1 MKGSQRYTE
10 QELVYLLKQRQQAA
24 FGYLYDH
31 YSTALNGVIS
41 SIVPDAEMVSDVL
54 QEVFVKIFRQIEN
67 YDPSKGRLFTWMYQ
81 IARSTAIDTIRSAD
95 WQNSRRNNSLLEN
108 HTSLP
113 DKTQHPS
120 EQYGLRKIVQML
132 KEEHKVLVDLT
143 YFQGYK
149 QDEIAKLLNIP
160 LSTVKTRLRAALV
173 QLRKQ
178 VKL

>member
-1 MKGSQRYTE
+1 M
-10 QELVYLLKQRQQAA
+10 
-24 FGYLYDH
+24 YDH

-41 SIVPDAEMVSDVL
+41 SIVPDADTVGDVL

-67 YDPSKGRLFTWMYQ
+67 YDPSKGRLFTWMFQ

-95 WQNSRRNNSLLEN
+95 WQNSRRNNALSEAY
-108 HTSLP
+108 TSLP

-120 EQYGLRKIVQML
+120 EQYGLRKMVHML
-132 KEEHKVLVDLT
+132 KEEQKVLVDLS

-149 QDEIAKLLNIP
+149 QDEIAKMLNIP